1 MDNKPIQKYNRTT
14 YHSDIKLS
22 AQLDLLPDN
31 IKSQIPKSTLSS
43 FRNTD
48 YSNLFGIDF
57 SDSFKDLDIIKQFS
71 KNQKALKIYKAYNFI
86 KNKLISIFYQITPIK
101 NNFKQFKEKI
111 IYTIE
116 KTKSSLGLKRV
127 LAYFKLS
134 KHKYTP

>member
-1 MDNKPIQKYNRTT
+1 METRLIQNRTS

-31 IKSQIPKSTLSS
+31 IKSQIPKSTLTS

-48 YSNLFGIDF
+48 YSNLFGLNY
-57 SDSFKDLDIIKQFS
+57 SDSFKDLDIIKQFA
-71 KNQKALKIYKAYNFI
+71 KNQKALKIYKAYNYI

-116 KTKSSLGLKRV
+116 KTKASLGLNRV
-127 LAYFKLS
+127 LFYFKLS

>member
-1 MDNKPIQKYNRTT
+1 METRLIQNRTS

-101 NNFKQFKEKI
+101 NNFKQFKENI